1 MTPRDDDLTLPPA
14 IEARLRSIDDAL
26 PPTPPW
32 HPPTEEPRPLRVV
45 GVHPASRGP
54 SVAVVL
60 VVLAVVVVAG
70 VWLGRQPAA
79 VPGSEDPSG
88 SATAG
93 ASAPVESAKPTTP
106 AGTTAP
112 GQPVVEVLRGADDGD
127 SLFAQRNGC
136 GSFVSADAAT
146 AIVFDGDD
154 VDRAAGETGRE
165 AGWLEFTA
173 EGGRAVRTWLG
184 TDPVAL
190 AVDAATPL
198 AAIGGRGDV
207 WLGSTER
214 VRRWVSLTTP
224 AGRVAWW
231 QTGSGV
237 AAADACAPARA
248 TPVAFGGLRSITCGG
263 LSLDACKAALD
274 VARGAAPEAF
284 GPDVDVVVESSCGP
298 DRRCASGATVE
309 IAAVPAGWTGL
320 DGVRAF
326 EVGDPQL
333 MFVVR
338 ETTADTLPTH
348 VLALVGRPSL
358 PLPTFAAA
366 STGACRLARREGALQ
381 GSPWDERVAW
391 VGTSAVRWPF
401 GFTARFVPDLELV
414 SPNGAV
420 IAREGDA
427 MLLTGGLTAE
437 DDVTFG
443 ACSVGG

>member
-1 MTPRDDDLTLPPA
+1 MTPRDDDPTLPPA

-32 HPPTEEPRPLRVV
+32 RPPTEEPRPLRVV
-45 GVHPASRGP
+45 GVRPASRGP

-60 VVLAVVVVAG
+60 VALAVVVGAG

-79 VPGSEDPSG
+79 VPGSGDASG

-93 ASAPVESAKPTTP
+93 ASAPVESAEPTAT
-106 AGTTAP
+106 AGTPAP
-112 GQPVVEVLRGADDGD
+112 GQPVVEVLRGTDDGD
-127 SLFAQRNGC
+127 SLFAKRNGC
-136 GSFVSADAAT
+136 GSFVSADAAI
-146 AIVFDGDD
+146 AIVFDGAD
-154 VDRAAGETGRE
+154 VDRAAAETGIE
-165 AGWLEFTA
+165 AGWLEFSA
-173 EGGRAVRTWLG
+173 EGGRVVRVWLG
-184 TDPVAL
+184 SDVVAL
-190 AVDAATPL
+190 AIDAATPL
-198 AAIGGRGDV
+198 VAIGGRGDV

-214 VRRWVSLTTP
+214 VGRWVSLTTP
-224 AGRVAWW
+224 SGRVAWW

-237 AAADACAPARA
+237 AAAEGCAPARA
-248 TPVAFGGLRSITCGG
+248 TPVAFGGLRSITCGR
-263 LSLDACKAALD
+263 LSLDACKSALD

-284 GPDVDVVVESSCGP
+284 RPDVDVVVESSCGP
-298 DRRCASGATVE
+298 NHRCAAGETVD
-309 IAAVPAGWTGL
+309 IAANPAGWTGL
-320 DGVRAF
+320 DDVRAF
-326 EVGDPQL
+326 EVGDPLL

-338 ETTADTLPTH
+338 ETIADVLPTH

-427 MLLTGGLTAE
+427 MLLTGGWTPE
-437 DDVTFG
+437 DHPKFG